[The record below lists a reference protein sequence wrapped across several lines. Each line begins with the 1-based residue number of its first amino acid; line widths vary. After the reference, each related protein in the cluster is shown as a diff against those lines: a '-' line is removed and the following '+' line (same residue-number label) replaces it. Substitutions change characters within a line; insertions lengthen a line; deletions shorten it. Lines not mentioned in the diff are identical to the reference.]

1 MVSAIPKGKLYI
13 FISCE
18 TALEWSR
25 KDKNKPWCVRLL
37 ISRLNFSRFL
47 SQVLRKVLPG
57 DVCVPWYFKGDGIDE
72 LCFHRHGYRFRWLK
86 YRSHC
91 GIISFGTMIIKTS
104 IKSALPTPCIPVHVR
119 PPERILIF
127 PLRARSVGSP
137 RVHAPPGMC
146 NCAVPA
152 PLYAGHVPRRVRVM
166 PGASSSLMSSS
177 AVDVIWTNSC
187 EPIIRFLVCKR
198 PSCALNLRYFGNQVY
213 PDSV

>member
-1 MVSAIPKGKLYI
+1 MKPRSSEVERTKINHDVFASWFRVWNFLVFFRKFFEKFCVETFAFLGILRETESMNYA
-13 FISCE
+13 FIDMLS
-18 TALEWSR
+18 
-25 KDKNKPWCVRLL
+25 
-37 ISRLNFSRFL
+37 FSL
-47 SQVLRKVLPG
+47 
-57 DVCVPWYFKGDGIDE
+57 
-72 LCFHRHGYRFRWLK
+72 LK
-86 YRSHC
+86 YRSHR

-213 PDSV
+213 PDCV